1 MAVKEQGEAVADV
14 RREEMLAA
22 AAQLIAERG
31 FSETRIADVA
41 TRVGAS
47 PALVIYYFG
56 TKDSLLTEALRWSER
71 AFYASVEAMLQETP
85 ALRDRIESLVTW
97 CLPDAREVPS
107 DWGLWFD
114 LWAQAFRHPEVKKD
128 RAALDQQWRDL
139 VTRVVQAG
147 VDDGEIGPVDVEAF
161 TIMWT
166 ALLDGLVVQVA
177 LDDPVVDGARARALG
192 DRRRDPRSS
201 AWPEHGPGA
210 RYQARRAGQPGGEV
224 VAVGH
229 EPVDVLVGVL
239 HRDQPL
245 LDLAPGRQEGAPVV
259 LDQPVRVAVAA
270 VEGRG
275 SRGSCGSARGRNDR
289 QPLAPA
295 VTTRHGSRC
304 RSMTLLEPAGHP
316 VAQPVEVGVRRGR
329 EHLGEHR
336 PGRGHRERVAVEGAD
351 LLVAAVGDQR
361 HHLLAAADRGGRD
374 ATADRLGQADQV
386 GRDADEARDP
396 GRADGQAGLHLV
408 EGQQRA
414 VAVQQVLQP
423 GEVAVDAGG

>member
-1 MAVKEQGEAVADV
+1 MSVSVKERGEAVADV

-22 AAQLIAERG
+22 AARLIAERG

-161 TIMWT
+161 TIVWT
-166 ALLDGLVVQVA
+166 TLLDGLVVQVA
-177 LDDPVVDGARARALG
+177 LEDPVVDGARARSLAL
-192 DRRRDPRSS
+192 DI
-201 AWPEHGPGA
+201 A
-210 RYQARRAGQPGGEV
+210 
-224 VAVGH
+224 
-229 EPVDVLVGVL
+229 
-239 HRDQPL
+239 
-245 LDLAPGRQEGAPVV
+245 
-259 LDQPVRVAVAA
+259 
-270 VEGRG
+270 
-275 SRGSCGSARGRNDR
+275 
-289 QPLAPA
+289 
-295 VTTRHGSRC
+295 TR
-304 RSMTLLEPAGHP
+304 E
-316 VAQPVEVGVRRGR
+316 
-329 EHLGEHR
+329 LG
-336 PGRGHRERVAVEGAD
+336 
-351 LLVAAVGDQR
+351 LS
-361 HHLLAAADRGGRD
+361 
-374 ATADRLGQADQV
+374 
-386 GRDADEARDP
+386 
-396 GRADGQAGLHLV
+396 
-408 EGQQRA
+408 
-414 VAVQQVLQP
+414 
-423 GEVAVDAGG
+423 